1 MFSSVSKIKFQTISK
16 ISALTVLLSIVLLSV
31 MASPA
36 WAQSIKSVKLAT
48 EEWEDNTNADG
59 TGSFFEI
66 IKAAFAMSDIK
77 MEFVIVPYER
87 SVEMT
92 RSAEVDAWVAS
103 YDEEEDFALFP
114 EWHFDADIVTAV
126 YKKSRFPDFDGIE
139 NLSGKT
145 VSWIRG
151 YAYDEYIEE
160 DMQIYRLDK
169 RQSAMEM
176 LVRDRI
182 DIYLDA
188 QAEIEV
194 MTEDPEFN
202 RKIKFNPESFEF
214 REILRLKLF
223 LAFSDTPRSREL
235 IKIWDTNFPKLLES
249 GEVRRIYDKYEV
261 ETFPF

>member
-1 MFSSVSKIKFQTISK
+1 MLSSLCKRKLQL
-16 ISALTVLLSIVLLSV
+16 ISALSALTALLSIVTV
-31 MASPA
+31 PA
-36 WAQSIKSVKLAT
+36 WSQSIKSIKLAT

-59 TGSFFEI
+59 SGSFFEI
-66 IKAAFAMSDIK
+66 IEATFAMSDIK

-92 RSAEVDAWVAS
+92 RNGEVDAWVAA

-126 YKKSRFPDFDGIE
+126 YKTSRFPDFDGIDSL
-139 NLSGKT
+139 NGKI

-160 DMQIYRLDK
+160 DMQVYRLDK
-169 RQSAMEM
+169 RTSAMEM

-188 QAEIEV
+188 QAEIGV
-194 MTEDPEFN
+194 MTEDPDFN
-202 RKIKFNPESFEF
+202 QKIKFNPDSYEF
-214 REILRLKLF
+214 HEILRLKLF

-235 IKIWDTNFPKLLES
+235 IKIWDENFPKLLES
-249 GEVRRIYDKYEV
+249 GEVQRIYNEYEV
-261 ETFPF
+261 ETYPF

>member
-1 MFSSVSKIKFQTISK
+1 MRIIINKNGFSAISK
-16 ISALTVLLSIVLLSV
+16 FIALTILLSV
-31 MASPA
+31 ATAPA
-36 WAQSIKSVKLAT
+36 WSQSIKSVKLAT
-48 EEWEDNTNADG
+48 EEWENNTNADG

-66 IKAAFAMSDIK
+66 IEATFAMSDIK

-92 RSAEVDAWVAS
+92 RNGEVDAWVAS

-126 YKKSRFPDFDGIE
+126 YKKDRFPDFDGE
-139 NLSGKT
+139 ESLNGKT

-169 RQSAMEM
+169 RKSAMEM

-188 QAEIEV
+188 QAEVSI
-194 MTEDPEFN
+194 MTEDPEYN
-202 RKIKFNPESFEF
+202 RTIKFNPESFEF
-214 REILRLKLF
+214 QEILRLELF
-223 LAFSDTPRSREL
+223 LAFTDAPRSREL
-235 IKIWDTNFPKLLES
+235 ITIWDTNFPKLVES
-249 GEVRRIYDKYEV
+249 GEVKRIYDKYGV
-261 ETFPF
+261 EDYPF